1 MRNLGFGA
9 GWRPATGNHAL
20 KASSEDFGIFGCG
33 GGAGG
38 SDDGAGGGGVGVATG
53 SVVPPDS
60 KYAIASSLD
69 HIVILSNTMSMSS
82 AIALAWTCERKNASD
97 GGWKDGAEAGS
108 QRTSFSSSSVSGIRS
123 RIGQVSEDRVKTRN
137 ATFQTRRF
145 HVCGFRHI
153 RQRFTNRLIYFRTK
167 LSAPFCS
174 YSLSSNHCTMV
185 MHWLVS
191 IGTGPRLTRT
201 APRSSRISS
210 SASVKPR

>member
-69 HIVILSNTMSMSS
+69 HIVILSKTMSMSS

-108 QRTSFSSSSVSGIRS
+108 QRTSFSSSSVSGIRF
-123 RIGQVSEDRVKTRN
+123 RTGRCPREDEP
-137 ATFQTRRF
+137 RRFKLEDF

-153 RQRFTNRLIYFRTK
+153 RQWFTTRLLYFRTK